1 MIHIRSLSLLIILIL
16 ISSCG
21 REYVSPEIKSVKNVI
36 LVDQNNDLVNL
47 SFDLEIFNQNN
58 FDFKYS
64 EIKLDIFYNNK
75 SVAKIESNK
84 KNILKK
90 NSIDNIPILLSVN
103 LKNLDEQIFFD
114 ENLIINIDGYIKR
127 GLFKMKIQSS
137 FDLNNERY
145 FSDLIDQK
153 FVNQLIQISSFSLES
168 VIGPI
173 ASFNLDLNLNNN
185 FPINFELS
193 QLNAKIYNDSE
204 LNRLIAISESKSAL
218 KVKEYSSLQVPL
230 KLDINLISLGPS
242 ILLGS
247 LSKDYTMYLE
257 IDLIIKLNEKSIPIK
272 LLKKIIVNMKSL
284 DITIE

>member
-21 REYVSPEIKSVKNVI
+21 REYVSPEIKSVKNVT

-90 NSIDNIPILLSVN
+90 NSIDNIPIVLSVN
-103 LKNLDEQIFFD
+103 LRNLDEQIFFD

-204 LNRLIAISESKSAL
+204 LKRLIAISESTSAV
-218 KVKEYSSLQVPL
+218 KVKEYSSLKVPL

>member
-1 MIHIRSLSLLIILIL
+1 VIHIRSLSLLIILIL

-21 REYVSPEIKSVKNVI
+21 REYVSPEIKSVKNVT

-64 EIKLDIFYNNK
+64 EIKLDVFYNNK

-84 KNILKK
+84 KNIVKK
-90 NSIDNIPILLSVN
+90 NSIDNIPILVSVN
-103 LKNLDEQIFFD
+103 LNSLDEQIFSD

-127 GLFKMKIQSS
+127 GLFKIKIQSS
-137 FDLNNERY
+137 FDLNNERC

-185 FPINFELS
+185 FPINFELT

-204 LNRLIAISESKSAL
+204 LKRLIAISESTSTV

-230 KLDINLISLGPS
+230 KLDVNLISLGPS

-247 LSKDYTMYLE
+247 ISKDYTMYLE

>member
-1 MIHIRSLSLLIILIL
+1 ML

-21 REYVSPEIKSVKNVI
+21 REYMSPEIKSVKNVV
-36 LVDQNNDLVNL
+36 LLDQNNDLVNL

-64 EIKLDIFYNNK
+64 EINLDVTYNNK
-75 SVAKIESNK
+75 SVAKIKGNK
-84 KNILKK
+84 KNIVKK

-103 LKNLDEQIFFD
+103 LKSLDEQIFSD
-114 ENLIINIDGYIKR
+114 ENLIINVDGYIKR
-127 GLFKMKIQSS
+127 GLFKIKIQSS
-137 FDLNNERY
+137 IDLNNERY

-168 VIGPI
+168 VTGPI

-185 FPINFELS
+185 FPINFELTH
-193 QLNAKIYNDSE
+193 LNAKIYNDSQ
-204 LNRLIAISESKSAL
+204 LRRLIAISESTSTV

-230 KLDINLISLGPS
+230 KLDVNLISLGPS

-257 IDLIIKLNEKSIPIK
+257 IDLIMKLNEKSIPIK

>member
-1 MIHIRSLSLLIILIL
+1 MIHIRSLSILIILIL

-103 LKNLDEQIFFD
+103 LKNFDEQIFFD

-145 FSDLIDQK
+145 FSELIDQK

-204 LNRLIAISESKSAL
+204 FKRLIAISESTSAL

-257 IDLIIKLNEKSIPIK
+257 IDLIIKLNEKSIPLK

>member
-1 MIHIRSLSLLIILIL
+1 VIHIRSLSLLIILIL

-64 EIKLDIFYNNK
+64 EIKLDVFYNNK

-90 NSIDNIPILLSVN
+90 NSIDNIPILVSVN
-103 LKNLDEQIFFD
+103 LNSLDEQIFSD

-127 GLFKMKIQSS
+127 GLFKIKIQSS
-137 FDLNNERY
+137 IDLNNERY

-168 VIGPI
+168 VTGPV

-185 FPINFELS
+185 FPINFELT
-193 QLNAKIYNDSE
+193 QLNAKIYNDSQ
-204 LNRLIAISESKSAL
+204 LKRLIAISESKSTV

-230 KLDINLISLGPS
+230 KLDVNLISLGPS

-257 IDLIIKLNEKSIPIK
+257 IDLIMKLNEKSIPIK

>member
-1 MIHIRSLSLLIILIL
+1 ML

-21 REYVSPEIKSVKNVI
+21 REYVSPEIKSVKNAI

-64 EIKLDIFYNNK
+64 EINLDVTYNNK

-84 KNILKK
+84 KNIVKK
-90 NSIDNIPILLSVN
+90 NSIDSIPILLSVN
-103 LKNLDEQIFFD
+103 LKNLDEQIFSD

-127 GLFKMKIQSS
+127 GLFKIKIQSS

-173 ASFNLDLNLNNN
+173 ASFKLDLNLNNN
-185 FPINFELS
+185 FPINFELT
-193 QLNAKIYNDSE
+193 QLNAKIYNDSQ
-204 LNRLIAISESKSAL
+204 LKRLIAISESTSTV

-284 DITIE
+284 DIIIE

>member
-114 ENLIINIDGYIKR
+114 ENLIINVDGYIKR

-204 LNRLIAISESKSAL
+204 LKRLIAISESTSTV

-230 KLDINLISLGPS
+230 KLDVNLISLGPS

>member
-1 MIHIRSLSLLIILIL
+1 MIHIRSFSLLIILIL
-16 ISSCG
+16 ICSCG
-21 REYVSPEIKSVKNVI
+21 REYISPEIKSVKN
-36 LVDQNNDLVNL
+36 LALLDQNNDLVNL

-64 EIKLDIFYNNK
+64 EINLDVTYNNK

-84 KNILKK
+84 KNIVKK

-103 LKNLDEQIFFD
+103 LKNLDEQIFSD
-114 ENLIINIDGYIKR
+114 ENLIINVDGYIKR
-127 GLFKMKIQSS
+127 GLFKIKIQSS
-137 FDLNNERY
+137 IDLNNERY

-168 VIGPI
+168 VTGPI

-185 FPINFELS
+185 FPINFELT
-193 QLNAKIYNDSE
+193 QLKAKIYNDSQ
-204 LNRLIAISESKSAL
+204 LKRLIAISESTSTV

-230 KLDINLISLGPS
+230 KLDVNLISLGPS

>member
-1 MIHIRSLSLLIILIL
+1 VIHIRSLSLLIILIL

-47 SFDLEIFNQNN
+47 SFDLEIYNQNN

-64 EIKLDIFYNNK
+64 EIKLDVTYNNK

-84 KNILKK
+84 KNIVKK

-185 FPINFELS
+185 FPINFELT

-204 LNRLIAISESKSAL
+204 LKRLIAISETTSTA

>member
-1 MIHIRSLSLLIILIL
+1 MIHIRSSSILIILIL
-16 ISSCG
+16 ISSCE

-103 LKNLDEQIFFD
+103 LKNFDEQIFFD

-204 LNRLIAISESKSAL
+204 LKRLIAISESTSAL

-257 IDLIIKLNEKSIPIK
+257 IDLIIKLNEKSIPLK

>member
-1 MIHIRSLSLLIILIL
+1 MIHIRSLSLLIILIF

-64 EIKLDIFYNNK
+64 EINLDVTYNNK

-84 KNILKK
+84 KNIVKK
-90 NSIDNIPILLSVN
+90 NSIDNIPILLSLN
-103 LKNLDEQIFFD
+103 LKNLDEQIFSD
-114 ENLIINIDGYIKR
+114 ENLIINVDGYIKR
-127 GLFKMKIQSS
+127 GLFKIKIQSS
-137 FDLNNERY
+137 IDLNNERY

-185 FPINFELS
+185 FPINFELT

-204 LNRLIAISESKSAL
+204 LKRLIAISESTSTV
-218 KVKEYSSLQVPL
+218 KVNEYSSLQVPL

>member
-1 MIHIRSLSLLIILIL
+1 ML

-21 REYVSPEIKSVKNVI
+21 REYVSPEIKSVKNVV
-36 LVDQNNDLVNL
+36 LLDQNNDLVNL

-64 EIKLDIFYNNK
+64 EINLDVTYNNK

-84 KNILKK
+84 KNIVKK

-103 LKNLDEQIFFD
+103 LKSLDEQIFSD
-114 ENLIINIDGYIKR
+114 ENLIINVDGYIKR
-127 GLFKMKIQSS
+127 GLFKIKIQSS
-137 FDLNNERY
+137 IDLNNDRY

-153 FVNQLIQISSFSLES
+153 FLNQLIQISSFSLES
-168 VIGPI
+168 VTGPI

-185 FPINFELS
+185 FPINFELTH
-193 QLNAKIYNDSE
+193 LNAKIYNDSE
-204 LNRLIAISESKSAL
+204 LKRLIAISESTSAL

-247 LSKDYTMYLE
+247 LSKDYSMYLE

>member
-1 MIHIRSLSLLIILIL
+1 ML

-21 REYVSPEIKSVKNVI
+21 REYVSPEIKSVKNVV
-36 LVDQNNDLVNL
+36 LLDQNNDLVNL

-64 EIKLDIFYNNK
+64 EINLDVTYNNK

-84 KNILKK
+84 KNIVKK
-90 NSIDNIPILLSVN
+90 NSIDNIPIILSVN
-103 LKNLDEQIFFD
+103 LRNLDEQIFSD
-114 ENLIINIDGYIKR
+114 ENLIINVDGYIKR
-127 GLFKMKIQSS
+127 GLFKIKIQSS
-137 FDLNNERY
+137 IDLNDERY
-145 FSDLIDQK
+145 FSDLVDQK

-204 LNRLIAISESKSAL
+204 LKRLIAISESTSAL

-247 LSKDYTMYLE
+247 LSKDYSMYLE

>member
-1 MIHIRSLSLLIILIL
+1 MIHIRSLSILIILIL

-137 FDLNNERY
+137 FVLNNERY

-185 FPINFELS
+185 FPINFELT
-193 QLNAKIYNDSE
+193 QLNANIYNDSE
-204 LNRLIAISESKSAL
+204 LKRLIAISESTSAL

>member
-1 MIHIRSLSLLIILIL
+1 MIHIRSFSLLIILIL
-16 ISSCG
+16 ICSCG
-21 REYVSPEIKSVKNVI
+21 REYISPEIKSVKN
-36 LVDQNNDLVNL
+36 LALLDQNNDLFNL

-64 EIKLDIFYNNK
+64 EINLDFTYNNM

-84 KNILKK
+84 KNIVKK

-103 LKNLDEQIFFD
+103 LKNLDEQIFSD
-114 ENLIINIDGYIKR
+114 ENLIINVDGYIKR
-127 GLFKMKIQSS
+127 GLFKIKIQSS
-137 FDLNNERY
+137 IDLNNERY

-153 FVNQLIQISSFSLES
+153 FVNQLVQISSFSLES
-168 VIGPI
+168 VTGPI

-185 FPINFELS
+185 FPINFELT
-193 QLNAKIYNDSE
+193 QLNAKIYNDSQ
-204 LNRLIAISESKSAL
+204 LKRLIAISESASTV

-230 KLDINLISLGPS
+230 KLDVNLISLGPS

-247 LSKDYTMYLE
+247 LNKDYSMYLE
-257 IDLIIKLNEKSIPIK
+257 IDIIIKLNEKSIPIK

-284 DITIE
+284 EITIE

>member
-21 REYVSPEIKSVKNVI
+21 REYVSPEIKSVKNVV
-36 LVDQNNDLVNL
+36 LLDQNNDLVNL

-64 EIKLDIFYNNK
+64 EIKLDVTYNNK

-84 KNILKK
+84 KNIVKK

-103 LKNLDEQIFFD
+103 LKNLDEQIFSD
-114 ENLIINIDGYIKR
+114 ENLIINVDGYIKR
-127 GLFKMKIQSS
+127 GLFKIKIQSS
-137 FDLNNERY
+137 IDLNNERY

-168 VIGPI
+168 VTGPI

-185 FPINFELS
+185 FPINFELT
-193 QLNAKIYNDSE
+193 QLNAKIYNDSQ
-204 LNRLIAISESKSAL
+204 LKRLIAISESTSAL

>member
-64 EIKLDIFYNNK
+64 EIKLDVTYNNK

-84 KNILKK
+84 KNIVKK

-103 LKNLDEQIFFD
+103 LKNLDEQIFLD
-114 ENLIINIDGYIKR
+114 ENLIINVDGYIKR
-127 GLFKMKIQSS
+127 GLFKIKIQSS
-137 FDLNNERY
+137 IDLNNERY
-145 FSDLIDQK
+145 FSDLVDQK

-168 VIGPI
+168 VTGPI

-185 FPINFELS
+185 FPINFELT
-193 QLNAKIYNDSE
+193 QLNAKIYNDSQ
-204 LNRLIAISESKSAL
+204 LKRLIAISESTSTV

>member
-16 ISSCG
+16 ISSCE

-64 EIKLDIFYNNK
+64 EIKLDVTYNNK

-84 KNILKK
+84 KNIVKK

-103 LKNLDEQIFFD
+103 LKNLDEQIFSD

-127 GLFKMKIQSS
+127 GLFKIKIQSS

-204 LNRLIAISESKSAL
+204 LKRLIAISESTSTV

>member
-1 MIHIRSLSLLIILIL
+1 ML

-21 REYVSPEIKSVKNVI
+21 REYVSPEIKSVKNVV

-64 EIKLDIFYNNK
+64 EINLDVTYNNK

-84 KNILKK
+84 KNIVKK
-90 NSIDNIPILLSVN
+90 NSIDNIPIILSVN
-103 LKNLDEQIFFD
+103 LRNLDEQIFSD
-114 ENLIINIDGYIKR
+114 ENLIINVDGYIKR
-127 GLFKMKIQSS
+127 GLFKIKIQSS
-137 FDLNNERY
+137 IDLNDERY
-145 FSDLIDQK
+145 FSDLVDQK

-168 VIGPI
+168 VTGPI

-185 FPINFELS
+185 FPINYELTH
-193 QLNAKIYNDSE
+193 LNAKIYNDSQ
-204 LNRLIAISESKSAL
+204 LKRLIAISESTSAL

-247 LSKDYTMYLE
+247 LSKDYSMYLE
-257 IDLIIKLNEKSIPIK
+257 IDLIIKVNEKSIPIK

>member
-21 REYVSPEIKSVKNVI
+21 REYVSPEIKSVKNVT

-64 EIKLDIFYNNK
+64 EIKLDVTYNNK
-75 SVAKIESNK
+75 SFAKLESNK
-84 KNILKK
+84 KNIVKK
-90 NSIDNIPILLSVN
+90 NSTENIPILLSVN
-103 LKNLDEQIFFD
+103 LKNLDEQIFSD
-114 ENLIINIDGYIKR
+114 ENLIINVDGYIKR
-127 GLFKMKIQSS
+127 GLFKIKIQSS
-137 FDLNNERY
+137 IDLNNERY

-185 FPINFELS
+185 FPINFELT

-204 LNRLIAISESKSAL
+204 LKRLIAISESTSAL
-218 KVKEYSSLQVPL
+218 KVKDYSSLQVPL

>member
-1 MIHIRSLSLLIILIL
+1 MHIRSLSILIILIL

-64 EIKLDIFYNNK
+64 EINLDVTYNNK

-103 LKNLDEQIFFD
+103 LKNFDEQIFFD

-185 FPINFELS
+185 FPVNFELT

-204 LNRLIAISESKSAL
+204 LKRLIAISESTSTV
-218 KVKEYSSLQVPL
+218 KVNEYSSLQVPL
-230 KLDINLISLGPS
+230 KLDVNLISLGPS

>member
-21 REYVSPEIKSVKNVI
+21 REYVSPEIKSVKNVT

-64 EIKLDIFYNNK
+64 EIKLDVFYNNK

-84 KNILKK
+84 KNIVKK
-90 NSIDNIPILLSVN
+90 NSIDNIPILVSVN
-103 LKNLDEQIFFD
+103 LNSLDEQIFSD

-127 GLFKMKIQSS
+127 GLFKIKIQSS
-137 FDLNNERY
+137 FDLNNERC

-185 FPINFELS
+185 FPINFELT

-204 LNRLIAISESKSAL
+204 LKRLIAISESTSTV

-230 KLDINLISLGPS
+230 KLDVNLISLGPS

-247 LSKDYTMYLE
+247 ISKDYTMYLE

-272 LLKKIIVNMKSL
+272 LLKKIIVDMKSL
-284 DITIE
+284 DIIIE

>member
-21 REYVSPEIKSVKNVI
+21 REYVSPEIKSVKNVT

-64 EIKLDIFYNNK
+64 EINLYVTYNNK
-75 SVAKIESNK
+75 SFAKIESNK
-84 KNILKK
+84 KNIVKK

-103 LKNLDEQIFFD
+103 LKSLDEQIFSD
-114 ENLIINIDGYIKR
+114 ENLIINVDGYIKR
-127 GLFKMKIQSS
+127 GLFKIKIQSS
-137 FDLNNERY
+137 IDLNNERY
-145 FSDLIDQK
+145 FSDLVDQK

-168 VIGPI
+168 VTGPI

-185 FPINFELS
+185 FPINFELTH
-193 QLNAKIYNDSE
+193 LNAKIYNDSQ
-204 LNRLIAISESKSAL
+204 LNRLIAISENTSTV

-247 LSKDYTMYLE
+247 LSKDYSMYLE

>member
-1 MIHIRSLSLLIILIL
+1 MIHIRSLSILIILIL

-103 LKNLDEQIFFD
+103 LKNFDEQIFFD

-204 LNRLIAISESKSAL
+204 LKRLIAISESTSAL

>member
-1 MIHIRSLSLLIILIL
+1 MIHIRSLSLLIILML

-103 LKNLDEQIFFD
+103 LKNFDEQIFLD
-114 ENLIINIDGYIKR
+114 ENLIINVDGYIKR
-127 GLFKMKIQSS
+127 GLFKIKIQSS

-204 LNRLIAISESKSAL
+204 LKRLIAISESTSAL

>member
-21 REYVSPEIKSVKNVI
+21 REFVSPEIKSVKNVI

-58 FDFKYS
+58 FDFKYT
-64 EIKLDIFYNNK
+64 EIKLDVFYNNK

-84 KNILKK
+84 KNIVKK
-90 NSIDNIPILLSVN
+90 NSIDNIPTLLSVN
-103 LKNLDEQIFFD
+103 LKNLDEQIFSD

-127 GLFKMKIQSS
+127 GLFKIKIQSS

-185 FPINFELS
+185 FPINFELT
-193 QLNAKIYNDSE
+193 QLNAKIYNDSQ
-204 LNRLIAISESKSAL
+204 LNRLIAISESTSTV

-257 IDLIIKLNEKSIPIK
+257 IDLIIKLNEKSIPVK

>member
-1 MIHIRSLSLLIILIL
+1 MIHIRSLSLLTILIL
-16 ISSCG
+16 ICSCG
-21 REYVSPEIKSVKNVI
+21 REYISPEIKSVKNVV
-36 LVDQNNDLVNL
+36 LLDQNNDLVNL
-47 SFDLEIFNQNN
+47 SFDIEIFNKNN
-58 FDFKYS
+58 FDFKYN
-64 EIKLDIFYNNK
+64 EINLDVTYNNK

-84 KNILKK
+84 KNIVKN

-103 LKNLDEQIFFD
+103 LNSLDEQIFSD
-114 ENLIINIDGYIKR
+114 ENLIINVDGYIKR
-127 GLFKMKIQSS
+127 GLFKIKIQSS
-137 FDLNNERY
+137 IDFNNERY

-153 FVNQLIQISSFSLES
+153 FVNQLVQISSFSLES
-168 VIGPI
+168 VTGPI

-185 FPINFELS
+185 FPINFELT
-193 QLNAKIYNDSE
+193 QLNAKIYNDSQ
-204 LNRLIAISESKSAL
+204 LKRLIAISESASTV

-230 KLDINLISLGPS
+230 KLDVNLISFGPS

>member
-58 FDFKYS
+58 FDFKYN
-64 EIKLDIFYNNK
+64 EIKLDVFYNNK

-84 KNILKK
+84 KNIVKK
-90 NSIDNIPILLSVN
+90 NSIDNIPILVSVN
-103 LKNLDEQIFFD
+103 LKNLDEQIFSD

-127 GLFKMKIQSS
+127 GLFKIKIQSS
-137 FDLNNERY
+137 IDLNNERY
-145 FSDLIDQK
+145 FSDLVDQK

-185 FPINFELS
+185 FPINFDLTL
-193 QLNAKIYNDSE
+193 LNAKIYNDSQ
-204 LNRLIAISESKSAL
+204 LKRLIAISESTSTV

-230 KLDINLISLGPS
+230 KLDVNLISLGPS

-257 IDLIIKLNEKSIPIK
+257 IYLIMKLNEKSIPIK

>member
-64 EIKLDIFYNNK
+64 EINLDVTYNNK

-84 KNILKK
+84 KNIVKK

-103 LKNLDEQIFFD
+103 LKSLDEQIFSD
-114 ENLIINIDGYIKR
+114 ENLIINVDGYIKR
-127 GLFKMKIQSS
+127 GLFKIKIQSS
-137 FDLNNERY
+137 IDLNNERY

-185 FPINFELS
+185 FPINFELT
-193 QLNAKIYNDSE
+193 QLNAKIYNDSQ
-204 LNRLIAISESKSAL
+204 LKRLIAISESTSTV

>member
-1 MIHIRSLSLLIILIL
+1 MIHIRSFSLLIILIL
-16 ISSCG
+16 ICSCG
-21 REYVSPEIKSVKNVI
+21 REYISPEIKSVKN
-36 LVDQNNDLVNL
+36 LAFLDQNNDLVNL

-64 EIKLDIFYNNK
+64 EINLDFNYNNI

-84 KNILKK
+84 KNIVKK

-103 LKNLDEQIFFD
+103 LKNLDEQIFSD
-114 ENLIINIDGYIKR
+114 ENLIINVDGYIKR
-127 GLFKMKIQSS
+127 GLFKIKIQSS
-137 FDLNNERY
+137 IDLNNERY

-168 VIGPI
+168 VTGPV

-185 FPINFELS
+185 FPINFELT

-204 LNRLIAISESKSAL
+204 LKRLIAISESTSTV

-230 KLDINLISLGPS
+230 KLDVNLISLGPS

-257 IDLIIKLNEKSIPIK
+257 IDLIIKLNKKSIPIK

-284 DITIE
+284 DITI

>member
-114 ENLIINIDGYIKR
+114 ENLIINVDGYIKR

-204 LNRLIAISESKSAL
+204 LKRLIAISESTSAL

>member
-1 MIHIRSLSLLIILIL
+1 ML

-21 REYVSPEIKSVKNVI
+21 REYVSPEIKSVKNVV
-36 LVDQNNDLVNL
+36 LLDQNNDLVNL

-64 EIKLDIFYNNK
+64 EIKLDVTYNNK

-84 KNILKK
+84 KNIVKK

-103 LKNLDEQIFFD
+103 LKSLDEQIFSD
-114 ENLIINIDGYIKR
+114 ENLIINVDGYIKR
-127 GLFKMKIQSS
+127 GLFKIKIQSS
-137 FDLNNERY
+137 IDLNNERY
-145 FSDLIDQK
+145 FSDLVDQK

-168 VIGPI
+168 VTGPI

-185 FPINFELS
+185 FPINFELT

-204 LNRLIAISESKSAL
+204 LKRLIAISESTSAL

>member
-1 MIHIRSLSLLIILIL
+1 ML

-64 EIKLDIFYNNK
+64 EINLDVTYNNK

-84 KNILKK
+84 KNIVKK

-103 LKNLDEQIFFD
+103 LKNLDEQIFSD
-114 ENLIINIDGYIKR
+114 ENLIINVDGYIKR
-127 GLFKMKIQSS
+127 GLFKIKIQSS
-137 FDLNNERY
+137 IDLNNERY

-185 FPINFELS
+185 FPINFELT

-204 LNRLIAISESKSAL
+204 LKRLIAISESTSTV

>member
-64 EIKLDIFYNNK
+64 EIKLDVFYNNK

-84 KNILKK
+84 KNIVKK
-90 NSIDNIPILLSVN
+90 NSIDNIPILVSVN
-103 LKNLDEQIFFD
+103 LNSLDEQIFSD

-127 GLFKMKIQSS
+127 GLFKIKIQSS
-137 FDLNNERY
+137 IDLNNERY

-168 VIGPI
+168 VTGPI

-185 FPINFELS
+185 FPINFELT
-193 QLNAKIYNDSE
+193 QLNAKIYNDSQ
-204 LNRLIAISESKSAL
+204 LKRLIAISESKSTV

>member
-1 MIHIRSLSLLIILIL
+1 MINVRSLSLLIILIL

-185 FPINFELS
+185 FPINFELT

-204 LNRLIAISESKSAL
+204 LKRLIAISENTSAV

>member
-16 ISSCG
+16 ISSCD

-84 KNILKK
+84 KNIVKK

-103 LKNLDEQIFFD
+103 LKNLDEQIFSD

-127 GLFKMKIQSS
+127 GLFKIKVQSS

-173 ASFNLDLNLNNN
+173 ASFKLDLNLNNN
-185 FPINFELS
+185 FPINFELT
-193 QLNAKIYNDSE
+193 QLNAKIYNDSQ
-204 LNRLIAISESKSAL
+204 LKRLIAISESTSTV

-284 DITIE
+284 DITIK